1 MNNPFIPQ
9 STRRKYNHKSKYS
22 IQKTFV
28 RFFINVAYA
37 FVFMLSF
44 AVTAGMVLL
53 LESKSIIFSTAAHET
68 RATDEPAEPFPV
80 SVDMYAQIIE
90 DNPVA
95 EEFFTETLA
104 QNPQSS
110 HHWWNQIAEL
120 FSTRSW
126 YQQLAAPVSRI
137 VVIWPGDRK
146 EELAKKIGDNLG
158 WDQAD
163 RNEFKQLMDTSDPVM
178 TEGKYFPGQYVTH
191 YDATPEDMH
200 ELIYAAFEDEI
211 LEHYT
216 DEVSVKVPLET
227 TLIIASLI
235 EREASNDLTN
245 MREISGVIWNRIF
258 IDMPLQLDAT
268 LQYVRGSKPQEPS
281 WWPIVHPN
289 DKYLTSPYNT
299 YENEGLPP
307 APIANPSAEA
317 VLAALNPIITDCLF
331 YFHTNGG
338 GYHCSADYEGHVAK
352 LKAIYGR
359 GS

>member
-9 STRRKYNHKSKYS
+9 STHRKYKYQSKRN
-22 IQKTFV
+22 TRDTAV
-28 RFFINVAYA
+28 RFFVHIAYA
-37 FVFMLSF
+37 FVFMFSF
-44 AVTAGMVLL
+44 AATAGIVLL
-53 LESKSIIFSTAAHET
+53 LESKSIIFNTVATET
-68 RATDEPAEPFPV
+68 RAPNVPSEPFPV
-80 SVDMYAQIIE
+80 SVDMYTQVIE
-90 DNPVA
+90 DNPVV

-146 EELAKKIGDNLG
+146 EELAKKIGDGLG
-158 WDQAD
+158 WNKAD
-163 RNEFKQLMDTSDPVM
+163 RDVFKQLMDTSEPIM

-191 YDATPEDMH
+191 YEATPEDMH
-200 ELIYAAFEDEI
+200 ELVYAAFEDEI

-216 DEVSVKVPLET
+216 DEVSVRVPLET

-235 EREASNDLTN
+235 EREARNDLTN

-268 LQYVRGSKPQEPS
+268 LQYVKGSKPHEPS
-281 WWPIVHPN
+281 WWPMVYPN

-299 YENEGLPP
+299 YQNEGLPP
-307 APIANPSAEA
+307 APIANPSAQA
-317 VLAALNPIITDCLF
+317 VLAALNPIKTDCLF
-331 YFHTNGG
+331 YFHTSGG
-338 GYHCSADYEGHVAK
+338 GYHCSADYAGHVAK
-352 LKAIYGR
+352 LRAIYGR